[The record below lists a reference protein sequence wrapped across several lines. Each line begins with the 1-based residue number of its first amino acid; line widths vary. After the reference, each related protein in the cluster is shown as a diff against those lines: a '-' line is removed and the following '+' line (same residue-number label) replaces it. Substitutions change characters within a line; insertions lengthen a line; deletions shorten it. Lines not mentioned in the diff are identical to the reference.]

1 MSQALFMVFL
11 VALIIWSLAW
21 KGVALWKSA
30 RNNQTAW
37 FIVLLFVNLV
47 GLLEIIYLFFFQRD
61 KNKK

>member
-1 MSQALFMVFL
+1 MSQAWFVVLL

-21 KGVALWKSA
+21 KGAALWKSA
-30 RNNQTAW
+30 RNNQLPW
-37 FIVLLFVNLV
+37 FVILLFVNLV